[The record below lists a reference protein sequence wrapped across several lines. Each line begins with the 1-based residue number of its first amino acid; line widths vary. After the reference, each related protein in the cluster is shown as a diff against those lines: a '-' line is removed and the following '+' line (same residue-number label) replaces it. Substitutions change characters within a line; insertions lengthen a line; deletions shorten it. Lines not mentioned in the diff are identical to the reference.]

1 MRIRRTQ
8 GGLAVQAIV
17 GTHAAFLGFDLTS
30 DARKGCLGFALYR
43 VDHTENESYWL
54 SGFKTFRSVE
64 PNPSSTVIYPSN
76 RHPIQSMWWGDYSV
90 KPQHDYTYTIVPVYG
105 TPASP
110 VIDDD
115 ANSVSLDVSTA
126 DPDTGVHGIY
136 FNRGVAASQA
146 YATKFGKTP
155 SSLSPAKRAEAM
167 TWLSRGLHE
176 ALLAF
181 ITRDASQQLALR
193 AAVYEFTEPSVLA
206 AFSKAKAAGADVKI
220 VYHDKPGDDQS
231 ALNEKAIADAHF
243 DPGTLIPRRHT
254 TIAHNKFIV

>member
-1 MRIRRTQ
+1 MAQSTPRSGGDLDLQSAPGQLGEDARVAFADVPYFSVICSFSSTGRHGADHVKHPLRGTPWQSKIGWDTMRIRRTQ

-126 DPDTGVHGIY
+126 APDTGVHGIY

-146 YATKFGKTP
+146 YATKFGKKP
-155 SSLSPAKRAEAM
+155 SDLSPAKRA
-167 TWLSRGLHE
+167 
-176 ALLAF
+176 
-181 ITRDASQQLALR
+181 
-193 AAVYEFTEPSVLA
+193 
-206 AFSKAKAAGADVKI
+206 
-220 VYHDKPGDDQS
+220 
-231 ALNEKAIADAHF
+231 
-243 DPGTLIPRRHT
+243 
-254 TIAHNKFIV
+254 